1 VARKVPVL
9 IYHSVCDDPAPRL
22 AEWTV
27 SPATFRDQMAY
38 LSGDG
43 WNSLTVSDYA
53 AHLLDRRPLPER
65 AAVVTFDDGFADFAE
80 HAAPILTE
88 HGVAATLYV
97 STAYVGGT
105 SSWLGPDGEQPML
118 AWSDIEDVAA
128 LGVEVGA
135 HGHEHVPLDELTAA
149 AAQANIIESKSR
161 LEHALGLPVA
171 SFAYPHGY
179 HSRAIKEMVRLA
191 GFSSACAVKQ
201 GLSGPGDD
209 VLALGR
215 FFVPADASVDR
226 LKTLMTSLSRAPR
239 HERLQTKAWRTWR
252 RAKAR
257 RAPRSAVPATK
268 A

>member
-1 VARKVPVL
+1 M
-9 IYHSVCDDPAPRL
+9 

-27 SPATFRDQMAY
+27 APAHFRDQMAF
-38 LSGDG
+38 LADDG
-43 WNSLTVSDYA
+43 WTSLTVSDYVA
-53 AHLLDRRPLPER
+53 CVLGAKALPER
-65 AAVVTFDDGFADFAE
+65 AVVVTFDDGFADFAE
-80 HAAPILTE
+80 HAAPVLTE
-88 HGVAATLYV
+88 NKVAATLYV

-118 AWSDIEDVAA
+118 TWSDIEDVAA
-128 LGVEVGA
+128 LGVEIGA
-135 HGHEHVPLDELTAA
+135 HGHEHVPLDELAA
-149 AAQANIIESKSR
+149 PAAQANVIESKNR
-161 LEHALGLPVA
+161 LEHALGLPVE

-179 HSRAIKEMVRLA
+179 HSRGIKEMVRLA
-191 GFSSACAVKQ
+191 GFSSACAVKH

-226 LKTLMTSLSRAPR
+226 LKTMMATLPRAPR

-257 RAPRSAVPATK
+257 RAPRPQVPAPK